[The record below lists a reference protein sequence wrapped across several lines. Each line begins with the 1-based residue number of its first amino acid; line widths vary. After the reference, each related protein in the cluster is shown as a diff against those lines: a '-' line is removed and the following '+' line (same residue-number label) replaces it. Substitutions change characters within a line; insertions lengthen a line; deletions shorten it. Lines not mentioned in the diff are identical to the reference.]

1 MIRWEAKIK
10 LCFLFHFSFSVG
22 SEPQHVFN
30 RVARS
35 VERILHLPCNIFFL
49 HSSFASAFDGLST
62 PQAQTQERRFI
73 FDHYISWF
81 NTRDTYFPLS
91 LPANA
96 SIATLRHTNYISFR
110 VSLSSTFPRLPF
122 SGRWWCATT
131 LFQSELFII
140 LFVYFVCALRCAGA
154 YHGFD
159 GIMWGERSNKIT
171 KTKNANE
178 CSGLISKEY
187 IASLINW
194 RKFMPSTGTS
204 AGPWWVRLAKK

>member
-1 MIRWEAKIK
+1 MTEMAIEILWNLNTSRIMIRWEAKIK

-81 NTRDTYFPLS
+81 NTRDTYFPLFPPRMRPS
-91 LPANA
+91 RL
-96 SIATLRHTNYISFR
+96 SATRITFRFVSRCLRLFLGFLFR
-110 VSLSSTFPRLPF
+110 VVDDVRRLCSNPSF
-122 SGRWWCATT
+122 L
-131 LFQSELFII
+131 LFCSCI
-140 LFVYFVCALRCAGA
+140 LCVRCVALVLTMA
-154 YHGFD
+154 
-159 GIMWGERSNKIT
+159 
-171 KTKNANE
+171 
-178 CSGLISKEY
+178 L
-187 IASLINW
+187 
-194 RKFMPSTGTS
+194 TG
-204 AGPWWVRLAKK
+204 